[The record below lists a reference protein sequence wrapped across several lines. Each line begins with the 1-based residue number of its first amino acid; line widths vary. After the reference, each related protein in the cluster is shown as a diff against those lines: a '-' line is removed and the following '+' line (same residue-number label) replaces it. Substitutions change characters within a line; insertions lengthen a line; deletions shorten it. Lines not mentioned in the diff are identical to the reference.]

1 MNPPTLSDT
10 EARAQSTFTA
20 LMWSLAHP
28 GEPQILEARPGDVS
42 GLETIAEALLDLETS
57 FYTSSS
63 ALEEPIKRTGANATS
78 SNEAAYHFHLEIT
91 PGVLF
96 QLEYARVGTPLYPD
110 ESASLILACSQD
122 SGVQLRLTGPGIPSE
137 QIAGRVIRAL
147 GVPLEFWT
155 LRQRKMN
162 FPLGWDVFLVSRVAA
177 GIQIIGIPRSTRVEV
192 L

>member
-1 MNPPTLSDT
+1 MNTPTLSYL
-10 EARAQSTFTA
+10 EARTQKTFTA

-28 GEPQILEARPGDVS
+28 GEAQILEARPGDVS
-42 GLETIAEALLDLETS
+42 GLETIAEALLDLETT

-63 ALEEPIKRTGANATS
+63 ALEEPIKRTGANAATS
-78 SNEAAYHFHLEIT
+78 DQAAYHFHLEIT

-96 QLEYARVGTPLYPD
+96 QFESARVGTPLYPD

-122 SGVQLRLTGPGIPSE
+122 SGVQLHLTGPGIPGE
-137 QIAGRVIRAL
+137 RTVRAL
-147 GVPLEFWT
+147 GVPLEFWK
-155 LRQRKMN
+155 LRMRKVN

-177 GIQIIGIPRSTRVEV
+177 GVQVIGIPRSTRVEV

>member
-10 EARAQSTFTA
+10 EARAQSAFTA

-28 GEPQILEARPGDVS
+28 GEAQMLEARPGDVS
-42 GLETIAEALLDLETS
+42 GLETIADALLDLETS

-63 ALEEPIKRTGANATS
+63 ALEEPIKRTGAKGTS

-122 SGVQLRLTGPGIPSE
+122 SGVQLRLTGPGIAQE
-137 QIAGRVIRAL
+137 RIVRAL
-147 GVPLEFWT
+147 GVPLEFWK
-155 LRQRKMN
+155 LRMRKMN

-177 GIQIIGIPRSTRVEV
+177 GIQVIGIPRSTRVEV

>member
-1 MNPPTLSDT
+1 MNPPTLSDV
-10 EARAQSTFTA
+10 EARAQKTFTA

-28 GEPQILEARPGDVS
+28 GEAQTLEPKPGDVS
-42 GLETIAEALLDLETS
+42 GLETVAEALLDLETS

-63 ALEEPIKRTGANATS
+63 ALEEPIKRTGANATT
-78 SNEAAYHFHLEIT
+78 SNEAEYHFHLEIT
-91 PGVLF
+91 PAVLF
-96 QLEYARVGTPLYPD
+96 QLEHVRLGTPLYPD

-122 SGVQLRLTGPGIPSE
+122 SGVQLRLTGPGIPQE
-137 QIAGRVIRAL
+137 RMVRAL

-155 LRQRKMN
+155 LRMRKMN

-177 GIQIIGIPRSTRVEV
+177 GVQVIGIPRSTHVEV

>member
-1 MNPPTLSDT
+1 MNPPTLSDV
-10 EARAQSTFTA
+10 EARSQQTFTA

-28 GEPQILEARPGDVS
+28 GEAQTLEAKPGDVS

-63 ALEEPIKRTGANATS
+63 ALEEPIKRSGAKPAS
-78 SNEAAYHFHLEIT
+78 ASEAGYHFHLEIT

-96 QLEYARVGTPLYPD
+96 QLENVRVGTALYPD
-110 ESASLILACSQD
+110 DSASLILACSQD
-122 SGVQLRLTGPGIPSE
+122 SGLQLRLTGPGILGARS
-137 QIAGRVIRAL
+137 VRAL

-155 LRQRKMN
+155 LRERKMN

-177 GIQIIGIPRSTRVEV
+177 GVQVIGIPRSTCVEV

>member
-1 MNPPTLSDT
+1 MNPPTLSDV
-10 EARAQSTFTA
+10 EARSQKTFTA

-78 SNEAAYHFHLEIT
+78 SVDAAYHFHLEIT

-96 QLEYARVGTPLYPD
+96 QLEYARLGTPLYPD

-122 SGVQLRLTGPGIPSE
+122 SGVQLRLTGPGIPGE
-137 QIAGRVIRAL
+137 RTVRAL

-177 GIQIIGIPRSTRVEV
+177 GIQVIGIPRSTHVEV

>member
-28 GEPQILEARPGDVS
+28 GEAQILEARSGDVS

-96 QLEYARVGTPLYPD
+96 QFEYVRVGTPLYPD
-110 ESASLILACSQD
+110 DSASLILACNQD
-122 SGVQLRLTGPGIPSE
+122 SGVQLRLTGPGIANERS
-137 QIAGRVIRAL
+137 VRAL
-147 GVPLEFWT
+147 GVPLEFWK
-155 LRQRKMN
+155 LRERKMN

-177 GIQIIGIPRSTRVEV
+177 GIQVIGIPRSTRVEV

>member
-1 MNPPTLSDT
+1 MDTPTLSDV
-10 EARAQSTFTA
+10 EARTQKTFSA

-28 GEPQILEARPGDVS
+28 GEPQLLEARSGDVS

-63 ALEEPIKRTGANATS
+63 ALEAPIKRSGANATS

-96 QLEYARVGTPLYPD
+96 QLEHVRVGTPLYPD
-110 ESASLILACSQD
+110 DSASLILACTQD
-122 SGVQLRLTGPGIPSE
+122 SGVQLRLTGPGIPGE
-137 QIAGRVIRAL
+137 RTVRAL
-147 GVPLEFWT
+147 GVPLEFWQ
-155 LRQRKMN
+155 LRTRKMN

-177 GIQIIGIPRSTRVEV
+177 GIQVIGVPRSTRVEV